1 MSFKKEFEEC
11 IESIRA
17 IEMSFL
23 IAKDLDV
30 LLPTFFENN
39 FARLKKVNEELKRIK
54 NLQPGMDNRQNSI
67 WQATK
72 DKIVSKIQ
80 KEEKTFLPETVEMK
94 EDKPFIF
101 SNNIKNLGI
110 KTEIQNY
117 LTLND
122 RFLIQRDL
130 FNDNAE
136 FMDSIVNQLNTLN
149 TMEETLHY
157 LDSMFAWDWES
168 DSARLFKEIVEKR
181 FV

>member
-54 NLQPGMDNRQNSI
+54 NLQPGMENRQNSI

-72 DKIVSKIQ
+72 DKIASKIQ
-80 KEEKTFLPETVEMK
+80 KEEKTFIPEPVEMK

-117 LTLND
+117 ITLND

-136 FMDSIVNQLNTLN
+136 LMDSIVSQLNTLN
-149 TMEETLHY
+149 TMEETLYY
-157 LDSMFAWDWES
+157 LDSMFAWNWEN